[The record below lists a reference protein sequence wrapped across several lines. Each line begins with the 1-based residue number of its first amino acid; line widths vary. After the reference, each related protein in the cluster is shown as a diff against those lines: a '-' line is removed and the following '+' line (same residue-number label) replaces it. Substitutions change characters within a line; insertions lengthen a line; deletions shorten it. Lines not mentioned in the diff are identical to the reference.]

1 MPTPPAAFLDR
12 SSEADGDALRTV
24 LGPANERWERISAWA
39 LRSYGIEGETIWFG
53 KEAGWCRRFRRGGRA
68 LFTLMPR
75 IGAVAA
81 LVVVGPSAWERAA
94 AAELSARTREVWDA
108 ARPYPDGRWLVLD
121 LDTDEAV
128 ADLECL
134 VALKSPPPRHVRKRS
149 SQPTL
154 V

>member
-1 MPTPPAAFLDR
+1 MPPAAFLDR
-12 SSEADGDALRTV
+12 SSEPDGDALRTA
-24 LGPANERWERISAWA
+24 LGPAYERWDRVTTWA
-39 LRSYGIEGETIWFG
+39 FHAYGIEGETIWFG
-53 KEAGWCRRFRRGGRA
+53 KDAGWSRRFRRGGRA

-75 IGAVAA
+75 IGAVAG

-94 AAELSARTREVWDA
+94 AAELSARTREVWNA

-134 VALKSPPPRHVRKRS
+134 VALKSPPPRRIRRRA

-154 V
+154 A